1 MTTYWAARFLAAAE
15 LERRGY
21 HVSLADEKVPGFDL
35 SVTTL
40 TGEQFLVDVKGLGS
54 SETPWIGRIKPTR
67 PNLFYILVLVAP
79 DRNEDR
85 FFILSQ
91 SEWNSLVEDYQ
102 HSHPNDPTPGFLWAA
117 PHKYEG
123 QWGKLPSNKPP
134 RKRRKSKKSVS
145 DSVRHQTSDESDAR
159 SRS

>member
-21 HVSLADEKVPGFDL
+21 RVSLTDEKTPGFDL
-35 SVTTL
+35 SITSV

-54 SETPWIGRIKPTR
+54 SGTPWIGRIKPPR
-67 PNLFYILVLVAP
+67 PNLFYILVFVAP

-91 SEWNSLVEDYQ
+91 SNWNALVEDYQ
-102 HSHPNDPTPGFLWAA
+102 HSHPNDPNPGFLWAA

-123 QWGKLPSNKPP
+123 QWEKLPS
-134 RKRRKSKKSVS
+134 SK
-145 DSVRHQTSDESDAR
+145 TS
-159 SRS
+159 

>member
-40 TGEQFLVDVKGLGS
+40 IGEQFLVDVKGLGAAG
-54 SETPWIGRIKPTR
+54 TPWLGTIKPPR
-67 PNLFYILVLVAP
+67 ENLFYILVSVTA
-79 DRNEDR
+79 DRKDDR

-91 SEWNSLVEDYQ
+91 SEWNPLIEEYQ
-102 HSHPNDPTPGFLWAA
+102 RNHPDDPTSGFLWDA
-117 PHKYEG
+117 PLKYEG
-123 QWGKLPSNKPP
+123 KWEKLPTLKPDK
-134 RKRRKSKKSVS
+134 KRRKTRKK
-145 DSVRHQTSDESDAR
+145 R
-159 SRS
+159 